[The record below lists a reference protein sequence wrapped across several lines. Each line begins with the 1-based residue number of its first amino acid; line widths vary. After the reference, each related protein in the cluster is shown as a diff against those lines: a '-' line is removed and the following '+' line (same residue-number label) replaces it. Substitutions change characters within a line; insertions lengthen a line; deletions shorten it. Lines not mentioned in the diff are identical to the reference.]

1 MFYVYYNICFNIN
14 WFLLKIPS
22 KIDTL
27 PPSKIQSLVYWLL
40 FNAFTNIWVCCTEQ
54 HALKEN
60 LQSSVLIKNPTP
72 KAGCQGPGQG
82 QPSPGAWLVIVISYQ
97 NNRWQMQFYT
107 FWMYKRGWRDAKMI
121 QIQDRGQEKVEQ
133 IYELNGEV
141 GGIRKMNEMIHM
153 RRALNSS
160 AEWPAASCVVC
171 AIADCDP
178 STHSNVP
185 VSTTPDIYTT
195 TPPTW
200 YSPAKERHIILVNV
214 N

>member
-72 KAGCQGPGQG
+72 KAGCQGPQG

-97 NNRWQMQFYT
+97 NKRWQMQFYT
-107 FWMYKRGWRDAKMI
+107 FWMYKRGWRDAEMI
-121 QIQDRGQEKVEQ
+121 QIQDRGAGKSRTNKWTEW
-133 IYELNGEV
+133 
-141 GGIRKMNEMIHM
+141 GGRGDKENEWNDSHAEGTQFKRWVTGSFL
-153 RRALNSS
+153 RRLRNCWLRSQ
-160 AEWPAASCVVC
+160 
-171 AIADCDP
+171 
-178 STHSNVP
+178 
-185 VSTTPDIYTT
+185 
-195 TPPTW
+195 
-200 YSPAKERHIILVNV
+200 YS
-214 N
+214 